1 MNPAKASP
9 SFFSFFRQP
18 VWLVGFRP
26 FFILSIVSGALLPLL
41 WLLVLSG
48 HLVLRSGLTP
58 QQWHAH
64 EMFYGFGWAVLGGFL
79 LTATKNW
86 VKIRGFHGPVLFVL
100 AALWLA
106 DRLAF
111 LVPSGFPAVLLF
123 ALHNAFLLL
132 ILALLLWT
140 LVAHRKND
148 SYPENW
154 LFILALPLFLLSKN
168 LLLSEQYFELGW
180 TMTLGLFRL
189 AVVIMLERTLS
200 QFMRAAFQV
209 DIPRNRR
216 LDATIRL
223 GALAAV
229 FAGVLPV
236 SVAVVVLA
244 ATATLLLVRFFFW
257 KPLQGLN
264 RLDIGVMYA
273 GYLGLVASLFL
284 ECLRLAGKLD
294 TVGNVSAHVFTLLCM
309 GLIIPAMLVRI
320 SLGHTG
326 RKILFTGSD
335 KFAILICGAAG
346 LARIVPP
353 QIWPASYQA
362 CILLSALGWTI
373 CYALIGW
380 RLVPFLV
387 GPRVDGKEH

>member
-1 MNPAKASP
+1 MIPAKTTP
-9 SFFSFFRQP
+9 SFFRQP

-26 FFILSIVSGALLPLL
+26 FFILSIASGALLPVL
-41 WLLVLSG
+41 WLLVISG
-48 HLVLRSGLTP
+48 HLAINSGVTP

-64 EMFYGFGWAVLGGFL
+64 EMFFGFGWAVLGGFL

-100 AALWLA
+100 AALWLV

-111 LVPSGFPAVLLF
+111 LLPASFPEALLLV
-123 ALHNAFLLL
+123 LHNAFLLL

-140 LVAHRKND
+140 LIAHRKSD

-154 LFILALPLFLLSKN
+154 LFILALPFFLLSKN
-168 LLLSEQYFELGW
+168 LLLSAEYFELGW
-180 TMTLGLFRL
+180 TMALGLFRL
-189 AVVIMLERTLS
+189 AVVIMLERTLH
-200 QFMRAAFQV
+200 QFMKAVFQV
-209 DIPRNRR
+209 DILRNRK
-216 LDATIRL
+216 LDAAIRL
-223 GALAAV
+223 GALVAV
-229 FAGVLPV
+229 FEAVLPV
-236 SVAVVVLA
+236 PVAVVVLA
-244 ATATLLLVRFFFW
+244 ATAALLLFRFFFW
-257 KPLQGLN
+257 NPLKGLS

-294 TVGNVSAHVFTLLCM
+294 TVGNVSAHTFTLLCM
-309 GLIIPAMLVRI
+309 GTIIPAMLVRI
-320 SLGHTG
+320 SQGHTG

-335 KFAILICGAAG
+335 KFAILVCGLGG
-346 LARIVPP
+346 LIRIVPP
-353 QIWPASYQA
+353 QVWPSTYQA
-362 CILLSALGWTI
+362 CIALSAFCWAI

-380 RLVPFLV
+380 RLIPFLL

>member
-1 MNPAKASP
+1 MNPARTSP
-9 SFFSFFRQP
+9 PFFQQP

-26 FFILSIVSGALLPLL
+26 FFILSIISGTVLPIL
-41 WLLVLSG
+41 WLLVMSG
-48 HLVLRSGLTP
+48 HIALNPGVTP

-64 EMFYGFGWAVLGGFL
+64 EMFFGFGWAVLGGFL

-86 VKIRGFHGPVLFVL
+86 VKIRGFHGQILFVL
-100 AALWLA
+100 AVLWLA

-111 LVPSGFPAVLLF
+111 LLPAGSPWLLLL

-140 LVAHRKND
+140 LIAHRKND

-154 LFILALPLFLLSKN
+154 LFIVALPLFLLSKN
-168 LLLSEQYFELGW
+168 LLLSAEYFEIGW
-180 TMTLGLFRL
+180 TMALGLFRL

-209 DIPRNRR
+209 DILKNRK
-216 LDATIRL
+216 LDAAIRL

-229 FAGVLPV
+229 FEAAMPMP
-236 SVAVVVLA
+236 VAVVVMAVTA
-244 ATATLLLVRFFFW
+244 ALLLFRFFFW
-257 KPLQGLN
+257 SPLKAFC
-264 RLDIGVMYA
+264 RLDVGVMYA
-273 GYLGLVASLFL
+273 GYLGLVVSLFL

-294 TVGNVSAHVFTLLCM
+294 AIGNVAAHTFTLLCM
-309 GLIIPAMLVRI
+309 GTIIPAMLVRI
-320 SLGHTG
+320 SQGHTG

-335 KFAILICGAAG
+335 KFAILVCGLGG
-346 LARIVPP
+346 LIRIVPP
-353 QIWPASYQA
+353 QIWPSSYQA
-362 CILLSALGWTI
+362 CIVLSVFCWAI

-380 RLVPFLV
+380 RLVPYLV